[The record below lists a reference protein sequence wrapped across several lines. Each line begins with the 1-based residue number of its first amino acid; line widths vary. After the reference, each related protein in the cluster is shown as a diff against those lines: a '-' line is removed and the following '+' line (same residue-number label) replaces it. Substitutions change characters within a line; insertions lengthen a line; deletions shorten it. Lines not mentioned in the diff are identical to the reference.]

1 MRALPLLLLLAVAPA
16 HAAITVDGRLDE
28 PEWQGAQ
35 HFVAFATTVPNTQ
48 AAPQLRTEVLV
59 ASDASGINI
68 GFICDQP
75 ATVPRV
81 RSRNSRDHEVEAD
94 RVTAIIDFD
103 GRGNT
108 AYEFSVSI
116 SNGIRDAIVGN
127 VLLNNA
133 EGLETR
139 FNTDWDAGWDHA
151 VSETPEQWFVE
162 IHLPW
167 SVAPLGAAADGQ
179 LTTGMLF
186 SRVVSALGHRY
197 SQPGSQLDRPTLLA
211 DLQKVALSSYDTRQL
226 DVFPYV
232 SGERDF
238 LAHDSQTRAGVD
250 VFWKPSP
257 QHQLTATVN
266 PDFGQVEADALVVNF
281 SAIPTFFPDKRP
293 FFTENQSL
301 FDTDTQL
308 VYTRRI
314 GAAPDAGG
322 YGSSDILSA
331 AKYTGGSGR
340 FDYGLIAALEDDSGA
355 VKGRDFY
362 IGRVRERLGER
373 LTVGALLTHVE
384 RPQLQRK
391 ADVQAVDLAWTLL
404 PGATLRAQGMLSSIQ
419 RPDALPDTPQDPAG
433 SGNGASLNLDY
444 APGAA
449 WAHTLAAEHYS
460 SSFGIDDAGY
470 LERNNLDRLTA
481 TSTYTFRN
489 EIAPGQVRQSS
500 IAGLVEGAYNQQ
512 GQRLPATLLLE
523 FKSQAPDA
531 SVTTLEYNLANIG
544 GADDLVTRGN
554 GPVRFPSQSF
564 LTASYSNPQT
574 GLLRYTALAGISQ
587 GLFSGLG
594 WNATLKTELHFTEHF
609 IARARVNF
617 SSRPDYVI
625 WQHDNLLAS
634 FRYRQVIASSGIDW
648 FPAPRHELRLLFQCS
663 AGSGHQL
670 QAYRPDGH
678 GSLHRSDDEV
688 GSFGF
693 GDVAL
698 QARYRY
704 ELGPLSD
711 LYLVYSRGGDV
722 SREDDRAALGSLF
735 GQAVREPTAS
745 QLLLKLRYR
754 FRVF

>member
-1 MRALPLLLLLAVAPA
+1 MRVLLLLLLLAVAPA

-28 PEWQGAQ
+28 PEWLAAQ
-35 HFVAFATTVPNTQ
+35 RFVAFATTVPNTQ
-48 AAPQLRTEVLV
+48 AMPELRTEVLV
-59 ASDASGINI
+59 ATDASGLYI

-94 RVTAIIDFD
+94 RVTAIVDFD

-139 FNTDWDAGWDHA
+139 FNTDWDGGWDHA
-151 VSETPEQWFVE
+151 VRETPEQWFVE

-167 SVAPLGAAADGQ
+167 SVAPLGARDDGQ

-186 SRVVSALGHRY
+186 SRVVSALGQRY

-211 DLQKVALSSYDTRQL
+211 DLQKVVLSSYDTRQL

-232 SGERDF
+232 SGDRDF
-238 LAHDSQTRAGVD
+238 LGHGSQARAGVD

-257 QHQLTATVN
+257 QHQLTATIN

-281 SAIPTFFPDKRP
+281 SAIPSFFPDKRP

-314 GAAPDAGG
+314 GAAPDAGTQ
-322 YGSSDILSA
+322 GSSDILSA

-340 FDYGLIAALEDDSGA
+340 YDYGLIAAVEDDSGA

-362 IGRVRERLGER
+362 IGRVRERLDER

-384 RPQLQRK
+384 RPELRRS

-404 PGATLRAQGMLSSIQ
+404 PGATLRAQGMLSRIQ
-419 RPDALPDTPQDPAG
+419 RPDSLPDTPQDPAG
-433 SGNGASLNLDY
+433 SGNGVTLNLDY

-460 SSFGIDDAGY
+460 SGFGIDDAGY

-500 IAGLVEGAYNQQ
+500 IAGLVRGAYNQQ

-531 SVTTLEYNLANIG
+531 STATLEYNLADIG

-594 WNATLKTELHFTEHF
+594 WDATLKTELHFTEHF
-609 IARARVNF
+609 IARARANF
-617 SSRPDYVI
+617 SSSPDYVI
-625 WQHDNLLAS
+625 WQYDNVLAS
-634 FRYRQVIASSGIDW
+634 FRYRQVVASSGIDW
-648 FPAPRHELRLLFQCS
+648 FPAPRHELRLLFQWS
-663 AGSGHQL
+663 AGSGHRL
-670 QAYRPDGH
+670 QAYRPDVH

-688 GSFGF
+688 GSFSF

-698 QARYRY
+698 QTRYRY

-711 LYLVYSRGGDV
+711 LYLVYSRGGNV
-722 SREDDRAALGSLF
+722 SREDDGAALGSLF
-735 GQAVREPTAS
+735 SQAVREPTAS